1 MVFMLCME
9 MPYREDGL
17 TYDCLFLYYTFV
29 VTVGYNSI
37 PLLPL
42 LEFVVSLSLPSYN
55 TTNIII
61 L

>member
-1 MVFMLCME
+1 ME
-9 MPYREDGL
+9 IFYRGDGL
-17 TYDCLFLYYTFV
+17 TYDCLFLYYIFV

-42 LEFVVSLSLPSYN
+42 LEFVVSLSLPPYN